1 LQQGPEQSLGQ
12 QTSEIGRKAGHG
24 AQLHPAAS
32 RSGRAGET
40 KTAFRLSSS
49 SSSSAAAA
57 AVIRISDEVQDT
69 YGASDV
75 VVLPFRKKKR
85 R

>member
-1 LQQGPEQSLGQ
+1 VKSV
-12 QTSEIGRKAGHG
+12 GRPVTA
-24 AQLHPAAS
+24 LHPAAS
-32 RSGRAGET
+32 QSGRAGET

-49 SSSSAAAA
+49 SSSSAVAA
-57 AVIRISDEVQDT
+57 AVIRISNEVQT

-75 VVLPFRKKKR
+75 IVLPFRKKKR